1 MSPDSG
7 VLWHTNELAAKD
19 RLILPLDCETVGE
32 ALGLVELLEGVVSF
46 YKVGLE
52 LFVAAGREVVKKLL
66 DARLRVFL
74 DLKMDDVDET
84 ITRAVRQV
92 VQLGVDFLTI
102 HGGAAT
108 ARAASKARG
117 DSPLKILSVTLL
129 TSLGEQD
136 LRDLHLVGPHCRFK
150 TLEEYLVWRADLALR
165 NGCDGLITS
174 GQNVR
179 LLFDSFKEQKPILV
193 CPGIRPG
200 AASIDE
206 HKRPSTPYNA
216 VLGGADFLVVGRP
229 IRTAPDP
236 RQKAREVIE
245 EIDAG
250 LRARTSVTQ

>member
-1 MSPDSG
+1 MPPMDDCT
-7 VLWHTNELAAKD
+7 LPAKD
-19 RLILPLDCETVGE
+19 RLILPLDCETAQE
-32 ALGLVELLEGVVSF
+32 ALALVEQLEGIVSF

-52 LFVAAGREVVKKLL
+52 LFVAAGREVVKTLL
-66 DARLRVFL
+66 DAKLRVFL

-108 ARAASKARG
+108 ARAASKARS
-117 DSPLKILSVTLL
+117 DSTLKILSVTLL

-136 LRDLHLVGPHCRFK
+136 LRDLHLVGPDCRFK

-179 LLFDSFKEQKPILV
+179 LLRDSFGERNPILV
-193 CPGIRPG
+193 CPGIRP
-200 AASIDE
+200 ADTFTDE

-216 VLGGADFLVVGRP
+216 IMGGADFLVMGRP

-236 RQKAREVIE
+236 RQKARAVIAD
-245 EIDAG
+245 IDAG
-250 LRARTSVTQ
+250 LRDRARSKE